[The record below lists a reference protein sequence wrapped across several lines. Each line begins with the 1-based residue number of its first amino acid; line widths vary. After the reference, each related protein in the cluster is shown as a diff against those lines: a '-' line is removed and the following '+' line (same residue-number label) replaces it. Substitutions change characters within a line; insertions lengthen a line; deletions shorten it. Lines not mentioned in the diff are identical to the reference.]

1 MSLTSKLPGGRG
13 TAVVLTT
20 GLACVTAYA
29 AVSSGLLSRAIS
41 AATTGKQSTS
51 ISTTKVQAASAGG
64 IQAGASIK
72 HVGKGPQQYIV
83 VFRDAPLATYKGGV
97 QGIAA
102 PARKGSGSIDAQSG
116 SAQQY
121 VDYLEGKQDAYQA
134 SIEQS
139 LGRALAVEMRMQH
152 ALNAIVVT
160 LTPQEAEA
168 VARMPNVS
176 MVDSNRHVPLDTD
189 VGPGLIGAPNVWQ
202 GIARYFGTA
211 DSSARGEGILVGII
225 DSGINFGSPSFA
237 ATDPNDGYVH
247 VNPNGAGTYG
257 GTCVAGQPDEGRCN
271 DKLIAGYD
279 FVCNLTAPA
288 GGTYCSNT
296 ATYREEPGFGDTS
309 GHGSHTA
316 STAAGNNRTEVF
328 NGSTVTFSGVAPRAN
343 VIAYDVCYT
352 EVSSGRGL
360 CPGAASA
367 AAVNQ
372 AIQDGV
378 DVINFSIGGGVSP
391 WNDAVSL
398 AFLNATEAGVFVAAS
413 AGNSGPGP
421 ATLGHVE
428 PWTTSSA
435 AAQHGRAGYGFEM
448 SITAPSMPP
457 ELQNVPVLAGINGV
471 PVAPAT
477 GVSFK
482 LSPDFTNTTGTVGD
496 GCDSGDYPAGSL
508 TGAYA
513 VIRRGGCSFTIKT
526 NAAAAAGATGV
537 VIANNAAGDIIPS
550 VPGTTIPAFGMT
562 QASGNAFQAYANSVS
577 NTGIVGNL
585 DPAVIT
591 NVADALASFSS
602 RGPSNFDL
610 LKPDITAPGVNV
622 LAAYAG
628 TTITGFENL
637 ITTISGTSM
646 ASPHTAGAAALMRQ
660 LHPSWT
666 VMEIKS
672 ALQMAATNSVLLQDQ
687 VTPADPHAGGAGRV
701 QVDVAAR
708 ASLVLNETQAR
719 FLAANPAQGGNPAQL
734 NLASLLSANCPTTCT
749 FTRTVRSS
757 YSRRHTWQ
765 VSASGLNMT
774 VSPRTFTL
782 NPGQTQEI
790 TVTVNNTG
798 APADGSYRFGRL
810 EFSPAPTLLRDN
822 TLPRLRMNVGVSV
835 PTPPPAPTPIT
846 NGQVVP
852 LSGAQ
857 GSNQYFSIEVPA
869 GQAQLRVVT
878 TGGTGD
884 LDLYV
889 RRGELPGAAFDCGS
903 ESGTNAETCTFN
915 APVAGTYFIRIAGFT
930 AFSGA
935 SLTASY
941 P

>member
-41 AATTGKQSTS
+41 AATTGKQATS
-51 ISTTKVQAASAGG
+51 ISASKAQAAAAGG
-64 IQAGASIK
+64 VQAGASIK
-72 HVGKGPQQYIV
+72 HVGKGPQTYIV
-83 VFRDAPLATYKGGV
+83 MFRDAPLATYKGGV
-97 QGIAA
+97 AGIAA
-102 PARKGSGSIDAQSG
+102 PARNGASIDAQSA
-116 SAQQY
+116 SALQY
-121 VDYLEGKQDAYQA
+121 VDYLEARQDAYQA
-134 SIEQS
+134 SIEQA
-139 LGRALAVEMRMQH
+139 LGRALSVDFRMQH
-152 ALNAIVVT
+152 ALNAIVAT
-160 LTPQEAEA
+160 MTPQEAEA
-168 VARMPNVS
+168 VARMPDVAL
-176 MVDSNRHVPLDTD
+176 VDSNRHVPLDTD
-189 VGPGLIGAPNVWQ
+189 VGPGLIGATNVWA
-202 GIARYFGTA
+202 GIPRYFGTA
-211 DSSARGEGILVGII
+211 ASSARGEGVVVGII

-247 VNPNGAGTYG
+247 VNPNGTGVFL
-257 GTCVAGQPDEGRCN
+257 GTCATGGEDAGRCN
-271 DKLIAGYD
+271 DKLIGGYD
-279 FVCNLTAPA
+279 FVCGAPGNQCGVA
-288 GGTYCSNT
+288 GI
-296 ATYREEPGFGDTS
+296 REEPGFGDTN

-316 STAAGNNRTEVF
+316 STAAGNNRTQVF
-328 NGSTVTFSGVAPRAN
+328 NGATVTFSGVAPRAN

-352 EVSSGRGL
+352 DAQNRGL
-360 CPGAASA
+360 CPGVSSA

-391 WNDAVSL
+391 WNDIVSQ
-398 AFLNATEAGVFVAAS
+398 AFLNATEAGIFVAAS

-428 PWTTSSA
+428 PWTTASA
-435 AAQHGRAGYGFEM
+435 AAQHGRGSYGLNM
-448 SITAPSMPP
+448 TVTGPTNPP
-457 ELQNVPVLAGINGV
+457 PANLQAIALN
-471 PVAPAT
+471 PAT
-477 GVSFK
+477 GGVEAGPMPSTPVIVS
-482 LSPDFTNTTGTVGD
+482 PGIDTTND
-496 GCDSGDYPAGSL
+496 GCAAFPAGTF
-508 TGAYA
+508 TGAIA
-513 VIRRGGCSFTIKT
+513 VVRRGTCGFYNKAF
-526 NAAAAAGATGV
+526 NAQSAGAVAV
-537 VIANNAAGDIIPS
+537 VIANNAAGALLPS
-550 VPGTTIPAFGMT
+550 VAPNPAGSPPVTVPAFGAL
-562 QASGNAFQAYANSVS
+562 QADANALRDYAGANPGVTASLASV
-577 NTGIVGNL
+577 
-585 DPAVIT
+585 VIP
-591 NVADALASFSS
+591 NVADALAAFSS

-660 LHPSWT
+660 LHPTWT

-672 ALQMAATNSVLLQDQ
+672 ALQLTATDSVLLQDQ
-687 VTPADPHAGGAGRV
+687 VTPANPHAGGAGRV

-708 ASLVLNETQAR
+708 SSLVLGETRAR
-719 FLAANPAQGGNPAQL
+719 FLAANPATGGSPAQL
-734 NLASLLSANCPTTCT
+734 NLASLLSANCPSTCT
-749 FTRTVRSS
+749 FTRTVRSAF
-757 YSRRHTWQ
+757 SRRHTWQ
-765 VSASGLNMT
+765 VSATGLNMT

-782 NPGQTQEI
+782 NPGQTQQI

-798 APADGSYRFGRL
+798 APADGTYRFGRL
-810 EFSPAPTLLRDN
+810 EFSPAPSLLRDN

-835 PTPPPAPTPIT
+835 PAPPPPPTPIT
-846 NGQVVP
+846 NGQAVSV
-852 LSGAQ
+852 SGAA

-889 RRGELPGAAFDCGS
+889 RRGELPGAAFDCAS
-903 ESGTNAETCTFN
+903 EGGTNAETCTIN
-915 APVAGTYFIRIAGFT
+915 APVAGTFFIRIAGFT

-935 SLTASY
+935 TLTASY

>member
-41 AATTGKQSTS
+41 AATTGKQATS
-51 ISTTKVQAASAGG
+51 ISASKAQAAAAGG
-64 IQAGASIK
+64 VQAGASIK
-72 HVGKGPQQYIV
+72 HVGKGPQTYIV
-83 VFRDAPLATYKGGV
+83 MFRDAPLATYKGGV
-97 QGIAA
+97 AGIAA
-102 PARKGSGSIDAQSG
+102 PARKGASIDAQSA
-116 SAQQY
+116 SALQY
-121 VDYLEGKQDAYQA
+121 VDYLEARQDAYQA
-134 SIEQS
+134 SIEQA
-139 LGRALAVEMRMQH
+139 LGRALSVDFRMQH
-152 ALNAIVVT
+152 ALNAIVAT
-160 LTPQEAEA
+160 MTPQEAEA
-168 VARMPNVS
+168 VARMPDVAL
-176 MVDSNRHVPLDTD
+176 VDSNRHVPLDTD
-189 VGPGLIGAPNVWQ
+189 VGPGLIGATNVWA
-202 GIARYFGTA
+202 GIPRYFGTA
-211 DSSARGEGILVGII
+211 ASSARGEGVVVGII

-237 ATDPNDGYVH
+237 ATDPNDGYLH
-247 VNPNGAGTYG
+247 VNPNGTGVFL
-257 GTCVAGQPDEGRCN
+257 GTCATGGEDAGRCN
-271 DKLIAGYD
+271 DKLIGGYD
-279 FVCNLTAPA
+279 FVCGAPGNQCGVA
-288 GGTYCSNT
+288 GI
-296 ATYREEPGFGDTS
+296 REEPGFGDTN

-316 STAAGNNRTEVF
+316 STAAGNNRTQVF
-328 NGSTVTFSGVAPRAN
+328 NGATVTFSGVAPRAN

-352 EVSSGRGL
+352 DAQNRGL
-360 CPGAASA
+360 CPGVSSA

-391 WNDAVSL
+391 WNDIVSQ
-398 AFLNATEAGVFVAAS
+398 AFLNATEAGIFVAAS

-428 PWTTSSA
+428 PWTTASA
-435 AAQHGRAGYGFEM
+435 AAQHGRGSYGLNM
-448 SITAPSMPP
+448 TVTGPTNPP
-457 ELQNVPVLAGINGV
+457 PANLQAIALN
-471 PVAPAT
+471 PAT
-477 GVSFK
+477 GGVEAGPMPSTPVIVS
-482 LSPDFTNTTGTVGD
+482 PGIDTTND
-496 GCDSGDYPAGSL
+496 GCAAFPAGTF
-508 TGAYA
+508 TGAIA
-513 VIRRGGCSFTIKT
+513 VVRRGTCGFYNKAF
-526 NAAAAAGATGV
+526 NAQSAGAVAV
-537 VIANNAAGDIIPS
+537 VIANNAAGALLPS
-550 VPGTTIPAFGMT
+550 VAPNPAGSPPVTVPAFGAL
-562 QASGNAFQAYANSVS
+562 QADANALRDYAAANPGVTASLASV
-577 NTGIVGNL
+577 
-585 DPAVIT
+585 VIP
-591 NVADALASFSS
+591 NVADALAAFSS

-660 LHPSWT
+660 LHPTWT

-672 ALQMAATNSVLLQDQ
+672 ALQLTATDSVLLQDQ
-687 VTPADPHAGGAGRV
+687 VTPANPHAGGAGRV

-708 ASLVLNETQAR
+708 SSLVLGETRAR
-719 FLAANPAQGGNPAQL
+719 FLAANPATGGSPAQL

-749 FTRTVRSS
+749 FTRTVRSAF
-757 YSRRHTWQ
+757 SRRHTWQ
-765 VSASGLNMT
+765 VSATGLNMT

-782 NPGQTQEI
+782 NPGQTQQI

-798 APADGSYRFGRL
+798 APADGTYRFGRL
-810 EFSPAPTLLRDN
+810 EFSPAPSLLRDN

-835 PTPPPAPTPIT
+835 PAPPPPPTPIT
-846 NGQVVP
+846 NGQAVSV
-852 LSGAQ
+852 SGAA

-889 RRGELPGAAFDCGS
+889 RRGELPGAAFDCAS
-903 ESGTNAETCTFN
+903 EGGTNAETCTIN
-915 APVAGTYFIRIAGFT
+915 APVAGTFFIRIAGFT

-935 SLTASY
+935 TLTASY

>member
-41 AATTGKQSTS
+41 AATTGKQATS
-51 ISTTKVQAASAGG
+51 ISASKAQAAAAGG
-64 IQAGASIK
+64 VQAGASIK
-72 HVGKGPQQYIV
+72 HVGKGPQTYIV
-83 VFRDAPLATYKGGV
+83 MFRDAPLATYKGGV
-97 QGIAA
+97 AGIAA
-102 PARKGSGSIDAQSG
+102 PARKGASIDAQSA
-116 SAQQY
+116 SALQY
-121 VDYLEGKQDAYQA
+121 VDYLEARQDAYQA
-134 SIEQS
+134 SIEQA
-139 LGRALAVEMRMQH
+139 LGRALSVDFRMQH
-152 ALNAIVVT
+152 ALNAIVAT
-160 LTPQEAEA
+160 MTPQEAEA
-168 VARMPNVS
+168 VARMPDVAL
-176 MVDSNRHVPLDTD
+176 VDSNRHVPLDTD
-189 VGPGLIGAPNVWQ
+189 VGPGLIGATNVWA
-202 GIARYFGTA
+202 GIPRYFGTA
-211 DSSARGEGILVGII
+211 ASSARGEGVVVGII

-247 VNPNGAGTYG
+247 VNPNGTGVFL
-257 GTCVAGQPDEGRCN
+257 GTCATGGEDAGRCN
-271 DKLIAGYD
+271 DKLIGGYD
-279 FVCNLTAPA
+279 FVCGAPGNQCGVA
-288 GGTYCSNT
+288 GI
-296 ATYREEPGFGDTS
+296 REEPGFGDTN

-316 STAAGNNRTEVF
+316 STAAGNNRTQVF
-328 NGSTVTFSGVAPRAN
+328 NGATVTFSGVAPRAN

-352 EVSSGRGL
+352 DAQNRGL
-360 CPGAASA
+360 CPGVSSA

-391 WNDAVSL
+391 WNDIVSQ
-398 AFLNATEAGVFVAAS
+398 AFLNATEAGIFVAAS

-428 PWTTSSA
+428 PWTTASA
-435 AAQHGRAGYGFEM
+435 AAQHGRGSYGLNM
-448 SITAPSMPP
+448 TVTGPTNPP
-457 ELQNVPVLAGINGV
+457 PANLQAIALN
-471 PVAPAT
+471 PAT
-477 GVSFK
+477 GGVEAGPMPSTPVIVS
-482 LSPDFTNTTGTVGD
+482 PGIDTTND
-496 GCDSGDYPAGSL
+496 GCAAFPAGTF
-508 TGAYA
+508 TGAIA
-513 VIRRGGCSFTIKT
+513 VVRRGTCGFYNKAF
-526 NAAAAAGATGV
+526 NAQSAGAVAV
-537 VIANNAAGDIIPS
+537 VIANNAAGALLPS
-550 VPGTTIPAFGMT
+550 VAPNPAGSPPVTVPAFGAL
-562 QASGNAFQAYANSVS
+562 QADANALRDYAAANPGVTASLASV
-577 NTGIVGNL
+577 
-585 DPAVIT
+585 VIP
-591 NVADALASFSS
+591 NVADALAAFSS

-660 LHPSWT
+660 LHPTWT

-672 ALQMAATNSVLLQDQ
+672 ALQLTATDSVLLQDQ
-687 VTPADPHAGGAGRV
+687 VTPANPHAGGAGRV

-708 ASLVLNETQAR
+708 SSLVLGETRAR
-719 FLAANPAQGGNPAQL
+719 FLAANPATGGSPAQL

-749 FTRTVRSS
+749 FTRTVRSAF
-757 YSRRHTWQ
+757 SRRHTWQ
-765 VSASGLNMT
+765 VSATGLNMT

-782 NPGQTQEI
+782 NPGQTQQI

-798 APADGSYRFGRL
+798 APADGTYRFGRL
-810 EFSPAPTLLRDN
+810 EFSPAPSLLRDN

-835 PTPPPAPTPIT
+835 PAPPPPPTPIT
-846 NGQVVP
+846 NGQAVSV
-852 LSGAQ
+852 SGAA

-889 RRGELPGAAFDCGS
+889 RRGELPGAAFDCAS
-903 ESGTNAETCTFN
+903 EGGTNAETCTIN
-915 APVAGTYFIRIAGFT
+915 APVAGTFFIRIAGFT

-935 SLTASY
+935 TLTASY

>member
-41 AATTGKQSTS
+41 AATSGKQATS
-51 ISTTKVQAASAGG
+51 ISAAKVQPASAGSA
-64 IQAGASIK
+64 QAGARIK
-72 HVGKGPQQYIV
+72 HVGNGPQQYIV
-83 VFRDAPLATYKGGV
+83 MFRDAPLAAYKGGV
-97 QGIAA
+97 SGIAA
-102 PARKGSGSIDAQSG
+102 PARKSSGRIEAD
-116 SAQQY
+116 SASALQY
-121 VDYLEGKQDAYQA
+121 VDYLEGKQDAYAA

-139 LGRALAVEMRMQH
+139 LGRALPVEFRMQH

-160 LTPQEAEA
+160 MTPQEAEA
-168 VARMPNVS
+168 VARMPDVS
-176 MVDSNRHVPLDTD
+176 LVDSNRHVPLDTD
-189 VGPGLIGAPNVWQ
+189 VGPGLIGAPNVWE
-202 GIARYFGTA
+202 GVARYFGTA
-211 DSSARGEGILVGII
+211 ENSARGEGVVVGII

-247 VNPNGAGTYG
+247 VNPNGTGVFL
-257 GTCVAGQPDEGRCN
+257 GTCVAGDVDAGRCN
-271 DKLIAGYD
+271 DKLIGGYD
-279 FVCNLTAPA
+279 FVCAAP
-288 GGTYCSNT
+288 GNQCGQPNI
-296 ATYREEPGFGDTS
+296 REEPGFGDTS

-316 STAAGNNRTEVF
+316 STAAGNYRTQVF
-328 NGSTVTFSGVAPRAN
+328 NGATVSFSGVAPRAN
-343 VIAYDVCYT
+343 IIAYDVCYT
-352 EVSSGRGL
+352 NTATGQGL
-360 CPGAASA
+360 CPGLSSA

-372 AIQDGV
+372 AIQNGV

-391 WNDAVSL
+391 WNDIVSQ
-398 AFLNATEAGVFVAAS
+398 AFLNATQAGIFVAAS

-428 PWTTSSA
+428 PWTTASA
-435 AAQHGRAGYGFEM
+435 AAQHGRGSYGFNM
-448 SITAPSMPP
+448 TVTGPTNPP
-457 ELQNVPVLAGINGV
+457 PANLQAIALN
-471 PVAPAT
+471 PAT
-477 GVSFK
+477 GGVEAGPMPSTPVIVS
-482 LSPDFTNTTGTVGD
+482 PGIDTTND
-496 GCDSGDYPAGSL
+496 GCAAFPAGQFQ
-508 TGAYA
+508 GAIA
-513 VIRRGGCSFTIKT
+513 VIRRGTCGFYNKAF
-526 NAAAAAGATGV
+526 NAQAAGAV
-537 VIANNAAGDIIPS
+537 AVMIANNQAGAILPS
-550 VPGTTIPAFGMT
+550 VAPAPAGSPPVTIPAFGALQT
-562 QASGNAFQAYANSVS
+562 DSNALRDYAAANPGVTASLASV
-577 NTGIVGNL
+577 
-585 DPAVIT
+585 VIP

-660 LHPSWT
+660 LHPSWS

-672 ALQMAATNSVLLQDQ
+672 ALQMTATDSVLLQDQ
-687 VTPADPHAGGAGRV
+687 VTRANPHAGGAGRV

-708 ASLVLNETQAR
+708 ASLVLDETQAR

-749 FTRTVRSS
+749 FTRTVRST
-757 YSRRHTWQ
+757 YSRRHAWQ
-765 VSASGLNMT
+765 VSATGLNMT

-782 NPGQTQEI
+782 NPGQTQQLTI
-790 TVTVNNTG
+790 TVNNTG
-798 APADGSYRFGRL
+798 APADGTYRFGRL
-810 EFSPAPTLLRDN
+810 EISPAPTLLRDS

-835 PTPPPAPTPIT
+835 PTPPPVPTPIN
-846 NGQVVP
+846 NGQVVS

-857 GSNQYFSIEVPA
+857 GSNQYFSIDVPA

-915 APVAGTYFIRIAGFT
+915 APVAGTYFIRIAGFA

>member
-41 AATTGKQSTS
+41 AATTGKQATS
-51 ISTTKVQAASAGG
+51 ISASKAQAAAAGG
-64 IQAGASIK
+64 VQAGASIK
-72 HVGKGPQQYIV
+72 HVGKGPQTYIV
-83 VFRDAPLATYKGGV
+83 MFRDAPLATYKGGV
-97 QGIAA
+97 EGIAA
-102 PARKGSGSIDAQSG
+102 PARKGASIDAQSA
-116 SAQQY
+116 SALQY
-121 VDYLEGKQDAYQA
+121 VDYLEARQDAYQA
-134 SIEQS
+134 SIEQA
-139 LGRALAVEMRMQH
+139 LGRALSVDFRMQH
-152 ALNAIVVT
+152 ALNAIVAT
-160 LTPQEAEA
+160 MTPQEAEA
-168 VARMPNVS
+168 VARMPDVAL
-176 MVDSNRHVPLDTD
+176 VDSNRHVPLDTD
-189 VGPGLIGAPNVWQ
+189 VGPGLIGATNVWA
-202 GIARYFGTA
+202 GIPRYFGTA
-211 DSSARGEGILVGII
+211 ASSARGEGVVVGII

-247 VNPNGAGTYG
+247 VNPNGTGVFL
-257 GTCVAGQPDEGRCN
+257 GTCATGGEDAGRCN
-271 DKLIAGYD
+271 DKLIGGYD
-279 FVCNLTAPA
+279 FVCGAPGNQCGVA
-288 GGTYCSNT
+288 GI
-296 ATYREEPGFGDTS
+296 REEPGFGDTN

-316 STAAGNNRTEVF
+316 STAAGNNRTQVF
-328 NGSTVTFSGVAPRAN
+328 NGATVTFSGVAPRAN

-352 EVSSGRGL
+352 NSAGQGL
-360 CPGAASA
+360 CPGVSSA

-398 AFLNATEAGVFVAAS
+398 AFLNATDAGIFVAAS

-428 PWTTSSA
+428 PWTTASA
-435 AAQHGRAGYGFEM
+435 AAQHGRGSYGFNMTVTGPTNPPPANLQAIALNPASGGVEAGPM
-448 SITAPSMPP
+448 PST
-457 ELQNVPVLAGINGV
+457 PVIVSPGID
-471 PVAPAT
+471 T
-477 GVSFK
+477 
-482 LSPDFTNTTGTVGD
+482 TND
-496 GCDSGDYPAGSL
+496 GCAAFPAGTF
-508 TGAYA
+508 TGAIA
-513 VIRRGGCSFTIKT
+513 VVRRGTCGFYNKAF
-526 NAAAAAGATGV
+526 NAQAAGAVAV
-537 VIANNAAGDIIPS
+537 VIANNAAGALLPS
-550 VPGTTIPAFGMT
+550 VAPNPAGSPPVTVPAFGAL
-562 QASGNAFQAYANSVS
+562 QADANALRDYAAANPGVTASLASV
-577 NTGIVGNL
+577 
-585 DPAVIT
+585 VIP
-591 NVADALASFSS
+591 NVADALAAFSS

-660 LHPSWT
+660 LHPTWT

-672 ALQMAATNSVLLQDQ
+672 ALQLTATDSVLLQDQ
-687 VTPADPHAGGAGRV
+687 VTRANPHAGGAGRV

-708 ASLVLNETQAR
+708 SSLVLGETRAR
-719 FLAANPAQGGNPAQL
+719 FLAANPATGGSPAQL

-757 YSRRHTWQ
+757 FSRRHTWQ
-765 VSASGLNMT
+765 VSATGLNMT

-782 NPGQTQEI
+782 NPGQTQQI

-798 APADGSYRFGRL
+798 APADGTYRFGRL
-810 EFSPAPTLLRDN
+810 EFSPAPSLLRDN

-835 PTPPPAPTPIT
+835 PAPPPPPTPIT
-846 NGQVVP
+846 NGQAVSV
-852 LSGAQ
+852 SGAA

-889 RRGELPGAAFDCGS
+889 RRGELPGAAFDCAS
-903 ESGTNAETCTFN
+903 EGGTNAETCTIN
-915 APVAGTYFIRIAGFT
+915 APVAGTFFIRIAGFT

-935 SLTASY
+935 TLTASY

>member
-41 AATTGKQSTS
+41 AATTGKQATS
-51 ISTTKVQAASAGG
+51 ISASKAQPAAAGSVQAGS
-64 IQAGASIK
+64 SIK
-72 HVGKGPQQYIV
+72 HVGKGPQTYIV
-83 VFRDAPLATYKGGV
+83 MFRDAPLATYKGGV
-97 QGIAA
+97 EGIAA
-102 PARKGSGSIDAQSG
+102 PARKGASLDAQSA
-116 SAQQY
+116 SALQY
-121 VDYLEGKQDAYQA
+121 VDYLEAKQDAYQA
-134 SIEQS
+134 SIEQA
-139 LGRALAVEMRMQH
+139 LGRALSVDFRMQH
-152 ALNAIVVT
+152 ALNAIVAT
-160 LTPQEAEA
+160 MTPQEAEA
-168 VARMPNVS
+168 VARMPDVAL
-176 MVDSNRHVPLDTD
+176 VDSNRHVPLDTD
-189 VGPGLIGAPNVWQ
+189 VGPGLIGATNVWA
-202 GIARYFGTA
+202 GIPRYFGTA
-211 DSSARGEGILVGII
+211 ASSARGEGVVVGII

-247 VNPNGAGTYG
+247 TNPNGTGVFL
-257 GTCVAGQPDEGRCN
+257 GTCLAGQVDAGRCN
-271 DKLIAGYD
+271 DKLIGGYD
-279 FVCNLTAPA
+279 FVCGAP
-288 GGTYCSNT
+288 GNQCGQPNI
-296 ATYREEPGFGDTS
+296 REEPGFGDTS

-316 STAAGNNRTEVF
+316 STAAGNNRTQVF
-328 NGSTVTFSGVAPRAN
+328 NGATVTFSGVAPRAN

-352 EVSSGRGL
+352 NTSTGQGL
-360 CPGAASA
+360 CPGVSSA

-391 WNDAVSL
+391 WNDAVSV
-398 AFLNATEAGVFVAAS
+398 AFLNATEAGIFVAAS
-413 AGNSGPGP
+413 AGNSGPGA

-428 PWTTSSA
+428 PWTTASA
-435 AAQHGRAGYGFEM
+435 AAQHGRGSYGFNM
-448 SITAPSMPP
+448 TVTGPTNPP
-457 ELQNVPVLAGINGV
+457 PANLQAIALN
-471 PVAPAT
+471 PAT
-477 GVSFK
+477 GGVEAGPMPSTPVIVS
-482 LSPDFTNTTGTVGD
+482 PGIDTTND
-496 GCDSGDYPAGSL
+496 GCAAFPAGTF
-508 TGAYA
+508 TGAIA
-513 VIRRGGCSFTIKT
+513 VVRRGTCGFYNKAI
-526 NAAAAAGATGV
+526 NAQNAGAVAV
-537 VIANNAAGDIIPS
+537 VIANNQAGAILPS
-550 VPGTTIPAFGMT
+550 VAPNPAGSPPVTVPAFGALQT
-562 QASGNAFQAYANSVS
+562 DSNALRDYAAANPGVTASLASV
-577 NTGIVGNL
+577 
-585 DPAVIT
+585 VIP
-591 NVADALASFSS
+591 NVADALAAFSS

-660 LHPSWT
+660 LHPTWT

-672 ALQMAATNSVLLQDQ
+672 ALQLTATDSVLLQDQ
-687 VTPADPHAGGAGRV
+687 VTPANPHAGGAGRV

-708 ASLVLNETQAR
+708 SSLVLDETRAR
-719 FLAANPAQGGNPAQL
+719 FLAANPATGGSPAQL

-749 FTRTVRSS
+749 FTRTVRSTF
-757 YSRRHTWQ
+757 SRRHTWQ

-782 NPGQTQEI
+782 NPGQTQQI

-798 APADGSYRFGRL
+798 APADGTYRFGRL
-810 EFSPAPTLLRDN
+810 EFSPAPSLLRDN

-846 NGQVVP
+846 NGQVVQI
-852 LSGAQ
+852 SGAA

-878 TGGTGD
+878 AGGTGD

-889 RRGELPGAAFDCGS
+889 RRGELPGAAFDCAS
-903 ESGTNAETCTFN
+903 EGGTNAETCTIN
-915 APVAGTYFIRIAGFT
+915 APVAGTFFIRIAGFT

-935 SLTASY
+935 TLTASY

>member
-41 AATTGKQSTS
+41 AATTGKQATS
-51 ISTTKVQAASAGG
+51 ISASKAQAAAAGG
-64 IQAGASIK
+64 VQAGASIK
-72 HVGKGPQQYIV
+72 HVGKGPQTYIV
-83 VFRDAPLATYKGGV
+83 MFRDAPLATYKGGV
-97 QGIAA
+97 EGIAA
-102 PARKGSGSIDAQSG
+102 PARKGASIDAQSA
-116 SAQQY
+116 SALQY
-121 VDYLEGKQDAYQA
+121 VDYLEARQDAYQA
-134 SIEQS
+134 SIEQA
-139 LGRALAVEMRMQH
+139 LGRALSVDFRMQH
-152 ALNAIVVT
+152 ALNAIVAT
-160 LTPQEAEA
+160 MTPQEAEA
-168 VARMPNVS
+168 VARMPDVAL
-176 MVDSNRHVPLDTD
+176 VDSNRHVPLDTD
-189 VGPGLIGAPNVWQ
+189 VGPGLIGATNVWA
-202 GIARYFGTA
+202 GIPRYFGTA
-211 DSSARGEGILVGII
+211 ASSARGEGVVVGII

-247 VNPNGAGTYG
+247 VNPNGTGVFL
-257 GTCVAGQPDEGRCN
+257 GTCATGGEDAGRCN
-271 DKLIAGYD
+271 DKLIGGYD
-279 FVCNLTAPA
+279 FVCGAPGNQCGVA
-288 GGTYCSNT
+288 GI
-296 ATYREEPGFGDTS
+296 REEPGFGDTN

-316 STAAGNNRTEVF
+316 STAAGNNRTQVF
-328 NGSTVTFSGVAPRAN
+328 NGATVTFSGVAPRAN

-352 EVSSGRGL
+352 DAQNRGL
-360 CPGAASA
+360 CPGVSSA

-391 WNDAVSL
+391 WNDIVSQ
-398 AFLNATEAGVFVAAS
+398 AFLNATEAGIFVAAS

-428 PWTTSSA
+428 PWTTASA
-435 AAQHGRAGYGFEM
+435 AAQHGRGSYGFNMTVTGPTNPPPANLQAIALNPASGGVEAGPM
-448 SITAPSMPP
+448 PST
-457 ELQNVPVLAGINGV
+457 PVIVSPGID
-471 PVAPAT
+471 T
-477 GVSFK
+477 
-482 LSPDFTNTTGTVGD
+482 TND
-496 GCDSGDYPAGSL
+496 GCAAFPAGTF
-508 TGAYA
+508 TGAIA
-513 VIRRGGCSFTIKT
+513 VVRRGTCGFYNKAF
-526 NAAAAAGATGV
+526 NAQSAGAVAV
-537 VIANNAAGDIIPS
+537 VIANNAAGALLPS
-550 VPGTTIPAFGMT
+550 VAPNPAGSPPVTVPAFGAL
-562 QASGNAFQAYANSVS
+562 QADANALRDYAAANPGVTASLASV
-577 NTGIVGNL
+577 
-585 DPAVIT
+585 VIP
-591 NVADALASFSS
+591 NVADALAAFSS

-660 LHPSWT
+660 LHPTWT

-672 ALQMAATNSVLLQDQ
+672 ALQLTATDSVLLQDQ
-687 VTPADPHAGGAGRV
+687 VTRANPHAGGAGRV

-708 ASLVLNETQAR
+708 SSLVLGETRAR
-719 FLAANPAQGGNPAQL
+719 FLAANPATGGSPAQL

-757 YSRRHTWQ
+757 FSRRHTWQ
-765 VSASGLNMT
+765 VSATGLNMT

-782 NPGQTQEI
+782 NPGQTQQI

-798 APADGSYRFGRL
+798 APADGTYRFGRL
-810 EFSPAPTLLRDN
+810 EFSPAPSLLRDN

-835 PTPPPAPTPIT
+835 PAPPPPPTPIT
-846 NGQVVP
+846 NGQAVSV
-852 LSGAQ
+852 SGAA

-889 RRGELPGAAFDCGS
+889 RRGELPGAAFDCAS
-903 ESGTNAETCTFN
+903 EGGTNAETCTIN
-915 APVAGTYFIRIAGFT
+915 APVAGTFFIRIAGFT

-935 SLTASY
+935 TLTASY